1 MANTK
6 VTGDLIASS
15 TIATGNIADNAVTS
29 DKISGITTAHIT
41 EGSNLYYTNARADA
55 RITAATT
62 SDLTE
67 GTNLYYTDARADARA
82 ALLVDSA
89 PSTLDTLNEL
99 AAALGDDPNFATTT
113 ANSIGLKAPLAS
125 PTFTGTVGI
134 SATIPR
140 LNFTDLQQDDWAIIN
155 DNGEFKFQCTS
166 GSGVALQL
174 AANNNATFAG
184 DVYTTGTSNSN
195 VVISRDNMYIDAGQ
209 LYIGADDATTDD
221 SFRQRTASGS
231 YFIESRKS
239 GTWTNRLQINTAG
252 TLIGSQ
258 GATFA
263 GKIVPNGHIELPYGG
278 ELRTLDSNGAARTI
292 VRASSNKLQYGW
304 SYAGAVEFMGGGSY
318 TPRITINTDGSTT
331 FAGSVE
337 ATNVGVNGFIT
348 HNGDSGTF
356 MGWSAD
362 DTNVFYTAGNERL
375 RIDADGKVGIGTA
388 LPTTALTIRKAI
400 SSAAYGKD
408 ASMIEFKSYYTGYD
422 TETVKS
428 AIYSGVSDQ
437 TTLQTTKGFMSFWTA
452 DEVSGG
458 GQSLTEKMRIESDGF
473 VRIGNP
479 SAVNT
484 YTPAQG
490 YVAGISSPTAGGQ
503 TYLSLSLGGSALGN
517 TGVAFGLDAGGA
529 SYYMRDNK
537 PIRFYTNNTFAMT
550 IGAGGN
556 VGIGTTDPDHK
567 LEVVGGI
574 ALRNSNSR
582 LYFGSNN
589 GTDRRA
595 LEGSVDGALLQV
607 GESYNNTRIYGI
619 AQVMGATLAVGDGT
633 AFNTYQGISAY
644 GSNPSLA
651 LRAASSSSWC
661 WTEYRT
667 NGNTNNFS
675 MGVNQSVPYWG
686 VKNGAGLDNPV
697 LRVKN
702 VGGVT
707 QTDKHENGLY
717 SASNQ
722 PPAVYLGKSGNVMGT
737 GGIYR
742 LGTVSS
748 SSTTNATNIPV
759 VTTYSSGHW
768 GSQPTFFLE
777 FVVTYYRSSY
787 VKYWCQHAVSGATI
801 EPMHGPFGG
810 QMTSSPL
817 TATVTQLCTNCN
829 SGQPVY
835 KAVWKW
841 TNNGT
846 YLRTTPIIS
855 IQYGAGSTRI
865 YTDGTSTESLI
876 DTLHGGSSSPGAG
889 ILLHGIDDAQAA
901 GGDIVT
907 YN

>member
-174 AANNNATFAG
+174 ATNNNATFAG

-375 RIDADGKVGIGTA
+375 RIDADGKVGIGTTSPDYI
-388 LPTTALTIRKAI
+388 LTAQGSGVQRLKVVATDPSQHSAGVYFLVKNGGSQVGTGTIATQNN
-400 SSAAYGKD
+400 GD
-408 ASMIEFKSYYTGYD
+408 MDFYTGS
-422 TETVKS
+422 TSE
-428 AIYSGVSDQ
+428 
-437 TTLQTTKGFMSFWTA
+437 
-452 DEVSGG
+452 
-458 GQSLTEKMRIESDGF
+458 
-473 VRIGNP
+473 
-479 SAVNT
+479 
-484 YTPAQG
+484 
-490 YVAGISSPTAGGQ
+490 
-503 TYLSLSLGGSALGN
+503 
-517 TGVAFGLDAGGA
+517 AF
-529 SYYMRDNK
+529 R
-537 PIRFYTNNTFAMT
+537 MT
-550 IGAGGN
+550 ISAGGN
-556 VGIGTTDPDHK
+556 VGIGTADPDHK
-567 LEVVGGI
+567 LEVVGGL

-582 LYFGSNN
+582 LYFGTNN

-607 GESYNNTRIYGI
+607 GESYNNTRIYGV

>member
-1 MANTK
+1 
-6 VTGDLIASS
+6 
-15 TIATGNIADNAVTS
+15 
-29 DKISGITTAHIT
+29 
-41 EGSNLYYTNARADA
+41 
-55 RITAATT
+55 
-62 SDLTE
+62 
-67 GTNLYYTDARADARA
+67 
-82 ALLVDSA
+82 
-89 PSTLDTLNEL
+89 
-99 AAALGDDPNFATTT
+99 
-113 ANSIGLKAPLAS
+113 
-125 PTFTGTVGI
+125 
-134 SATIPR
+134 
-140 LNFTDLQQDDWAIIN
+140 
-155 DNGEFKFQCTS
+155 
-166 GSGVALQL
+166 
-174 AANNNATFAG
+174 
-184 DVYTTGTSNSN
+184 
-195 VVISRDNMYIDAGQ
+195 
-209 LYIGADDATTDD
+209 
-221 SFRQRTASGS
+221 
-231 YFIESRKS
+231 
-239 GTWTNRLQINTAG
+239 
-252 TLIGSQ
+252 
-258 GATFA
+258 
-263 GKIVPNGHIELPYGG
+263 
-278 ELRTLDSNGAARTI
+278 
-292 VRASSNKLQYGW
+292 
-304 SYAGAVEFMGGGSY
+304 
-318 TPRITINTDGSTT
+318 
-331 FAGSVE
+331 
-337 ATNVGVNGFIT
+337 
-348 HNGDSGTF
+348 
-356 MGWSAD
+356 
-362 DTNVFYTAGNERL
+362 
-375 RIDADGKVGIGTA
+375 
-388 LPTTALTIRKAI
+388 
-400 SSAAYGKD
+400 
-408 ASMIEFKSYYTGYD
+408 
-422 TETVKS
+422 
-428 AIYSGVSDQ
+428 
-437 TTLQTTKGFMSFWTA
+437 
-452 DEVSGG
+452 
-458 GQSLTEKMRIESDGF
+458 
-473 VRIGNP
+473 
-479 SAVNT
+479 
-484 YTPAQG
+484 
-490 YVAGISSPTAGGQ
+490 
-503 TYLSLSLGGSALGN
+503 
-517 TGVAFGLDAGGA
+517 
-529 SYYMRDNK
+529 
-537 PIRFYTNNTFAMT
+537 MT

-768 GSQPTFFLE
+768 GAQPTFFLE